1 MQPSRKAC
9 DVENAGH
16 CRSEDSHTMGAV
28 DNEDDA
34 FGIPD
39 DDADEQQMDDVAP
52 GVEYQSAVTG
62 VDDQNIVQFVL
73 MQLLSH
79 IRAPRYTYGK
89 VKKWCL
95 LAQSR
100 KFKFAGMQSQGQAF
114 SQLEHLFAMAELRP
128 VLREATVRVLKSGCV
143 TADILDQVLEEIAEG
158 HPIIQEVSRGGDESS
173 VDESLEDD
181 SSLSSIEDT
190 DKSPFI
196 DEGHELITTRTIKVV
211 CTPIRAALIH
221 MLRNRPSLLQPNNLV
236 VNAQP
241 GETYNKYVP
250 ANGRLGET
258 LTGSWYS
265 EAWDRKVG
273 DDKSKF
279 LCPLILFMDET
290 ITETMGRYGLEPL
303 VFTLAILNEKTRR
316 KAFAWQTM
324 GMCPSTRRYK
334 SSKQSNRERTLIKGI
349 HCDNLHRVLDVML
362 NELVQIQK
370 EGGLEMDICLTG
382 DNIYVRKWVIFCIAF
397 IMGDCKGNDGLA
409 GRFSSHTK
417 GVRKISRACN
427 CKSQD
432 ADNTSFKCKF
442 ITKAEVQDAVN
453 RNDLDELKEISQHN
467 VRNVFH
473 SVCFGG
479 DPYNVHGCTPLDVT
493 VHVSQLGI
501 YKYTMKVFFK
511 LLKNL
516 AGTEFDN

>member
-1 MQPSRKAC
+1 MPSCQVCKKNFLKNHGLFQHYAKNDFCGSHPASGGARMQPSRKAC
-9 DVENAGH
+9 DVENAGN
-16 CRSEDSHTMGAV
+16 CRSEDTHTMEAV

-128 VLREATVRVLKSGCV
+128 VLWEATVRVLKSGCV
-143 TADILDQVLEEIAEG
+143 TADILDQVSEEIAEG

-190 DKSPFI
+190 DESPFI
-196 DEGHELITTRTIKVV
+196 DEGHKLITTRTIKVV

-290 ITETMGRYGLEPL
+290 ITETMGRYGIEPL

-334 SSKQSNRERTLIKGI
+334 SS
-349 HCDNLHRVLDVML
+349 
-362 NELVQIQK
+362 
-370 EGGLEMDICLTG
+370 
-382 DNIYVRKWVIFCIAF
+382 
-397 IMGDCKGNDGLA
+397 
-409 GRFSSHTK
+409 
-417 GVRKISRACN
+417 
-427 CKSQD
+427 
-432 ADNTSFKCKF
+432 
-442 ITKAEVQDAVN
+442 
-453 RNDLDELKEISQHN
+453 
-467 VRNVFH
+467 
-473 SVCFGG
+473 
-479 DPYNVHGCTPLDVT
+479 
-493 VHVSQLGI
+493 
-501 YKYTMKVFFK
+501 
-511 LLKNL
+511 
-516 AGTEFDN
+516 